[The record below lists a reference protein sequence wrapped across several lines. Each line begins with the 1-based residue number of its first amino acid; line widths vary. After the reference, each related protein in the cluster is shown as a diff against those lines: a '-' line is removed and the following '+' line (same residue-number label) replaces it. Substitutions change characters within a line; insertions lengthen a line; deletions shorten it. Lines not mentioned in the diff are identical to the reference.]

1 MERRYLDIFSP
12 DITNESVIR
21 LHYNQNFGCIP
32 NTIVKEYTIEI
43 EEEKICEILD
53 IIDKLSFNND
63 TTSVSKY
70 SYDKSGYAI
79 RIYEIANKMY
89 LSFDVTT
96 DKVRLEILYSKKTNF
111 IDDLLKECTEK
122 FKPYEYREKT
132 KIGFNLF
139 MNNGGPYLHFNE
151 IPDKYLISI
160 EDNYNDDFVEENN
173 LIINSLKEGGTS
185 LCLFHGD
192 PGCGKT
198 HYIRYLIAELCKE
211 KKKVIYFPNEHIH
224 FLSDPSFL
232 HFFKDHKKSII
243 VIEDAEEILTSRELT
258 LSNRGISNLLNLT
271 DGLMGDFLE
280 LKFVCT
286 FNTAIDKIDKAL
298 LRKGRITTNYKF
310 EKLNVN
316 KSNKLLEKL
325 GKDYTTDV
333 AMTLAEI
340 YNLEQKDNSEKKERK
355 IGFGQNG

>member
-21 LHYNQNFGCIP
+21 LHYNQNFGVIP
-32 NTIVKEYTIEI
+32 NTIVTEFTIEI
-43 EEEKICEILD
+43 EEDKICDILN
-53 IIDKLSFNND
+53 IIDKLSFND
-63 TTSVSKY
+63 PVKLIRKH

-79 RIYEIANKMY
+79 RIYEIVNKIY
-89 LSFDVTT
+89 LSFDITT
-96 DKVRLEILYSKKTNF
+96 DKVRLEILYDKKTNF
-111 IDDLLKECTEK
+111 IEDLLKECKEA

-160 EDNYNDDFVEENN
+160 EDNYNDNFQEENK

-310 EKLNVN
+310 EKLSVE
-316 KSNKLLEKL
+316 KANKLLQKL
-325 GKDYTTDV
+325 GKDYTTDE

-355 IGFGQNG
+355 IGFGFN

>member
-1 MERRYLDIFSP
+1 MDIFSP
-12 DITNESVIR
+12 DVTNESVIR
-21 LHYNQNFGCIP
+21 LHYSQNFSLIP
-32 NTIVKEYTIEI
+32 NTIVKEFTIEI
-43 EEEKICEILD
+43 EDNKIDEIVN
-53 IIDKLSFNND
+53 IIDKLSFNNPVK
-63 TTSVSKY
+63 TISKH

-79 RIYEIANKMY
+79 RIYELSDKIY
-89 LSFDVTT
+89 LSFDITT
-96 DKVRLEILYSKKTNF
+96 DKIRLEILFDKKTKF
-111 IDDLLKECTEK
+111 IDELIKECGEI

-151 IPDKYLISI
+151 IPDKYIISI
-160 EDNYNDDFVEENN
+160 EDNYNDDFVEENK

-243 VIEDAEEILTSRELT
+243 IIEDAEEILTSRELS

-310 EKLNVN
+310 EKLSVD
-316 KSNKLLEKL
+316 KANKLLEKL
-325 GKDYTTDV
+325 EKEHKTTE

-355 IGFGQNG
+355 IGFGAN

>member
-1 MERRYLDIFSP
+1 
-12 DITNESVIR
+12 
-21 LHYNQNFGCIP
+21 
-32 NTIVKEYTIEI
+32 
-43 EEEKICEILD
+43 
-53 IIDKLSFNND
+53 
-63 TTSVSKY
+63 
-70 SYDKSGYAI
+70 
-79 RIYEIANKMY
+79 
-89 LSFDVTT
+89 
-96 DKVRLEILYSKKTNF
+96 
-111 IDDLLKECTEK
+111 
-122 FKPYEYREKT
+122 
-132 KIGFNLF
+132 

-325 GKDYTTDV
+325 GKNHTTNE

>member
-1 MERRYLDIFSP
+1 MEKKYFDIFSP

-21 LHYNQNFGCIP
+21 LYYNYNYCKIP
-32 NTIVKEYTIEI
+32 NTIVKEYNIEI
-43 EEEKICEILD
+43 EDNKIND
-53 IIDKLSFNND
+53 IVNLIDNLSFLSDKMLISKLTYDKL
-63 TTSVSKY
+63 
-70 SYDKSGYAI
+70 GYAI
-79 RIYEIANKMY
+79 RIYELTEKII
-89 LSFDVTT
+89 LSFDITT
-96 DKVRLEILYSKKTNF
+96 DKIRVEILFDEKNKITDDIIEVCTKEFKT
-111 IDDLLKECTEK
+111 
-122 FKPYEYREKT
+122 YEVRENT

-139 MNNGGPYLHFNE
+139 MNNGGAYLHFNE

-160 EDNYNDDFVEENN
+160 EDNYNDDFQEENK

-211 KKKVIYFPNEHIH
+211 NKKVIYFPNEHIH

-243 VIEDAEEILTSRELT
+243 VIEDAEEILTSRELS

-286 FNTAIDKIDKAL
+286 FNTTIDRIDKAL

-310 EKLNVN
+310 EKLSVE

-325 GKDYTTDV
+325 GKDYKTNE

-340 YNLEQKDNSEKKERK
+340 YNLEQKDNTEKKERK
-355 IGFGQNG
+355 IGFGKN

>member
-1 MERRYLDIFSP
+1 MQTRYLDIFSP
-12 DITNESVIR
+12 DVTNESVIR
-21 LHYNQNFGCIP
+21 LHYNQNFKIVP
-32 NTIVKEYTIEI
+32 NTIVKEFTIEI
-43 EEEKICEILD
+43 EEDKICEILEL
-53 IIDKLSFNND
+53 IDKMEFNTPSIVNS
-63 TTSVSKY
+63 TH
-70 SYDKSGYAI
+70 SYDKNGYSI
-79 RIYEIANKMY
+79 RIYELFNKVY
-89 LSFDVTT
+89 FSFDLTS
-96 DKVRLEILYSKKTNF
+96 DKIRLEILYDKKTEL
-111 IDDLLKECTEK
+111 IDGIIKECTDK
-122 FKPYEYREKT
+122 FKTYEYREKN
-132 KIGFNLF
+132 KVGFNLF

-151 IPDKYLISI
+151 IPDKYHISI
-160 EDNYNDDFVEENN
+160 EENYNDDFQEENK
-173 LIINSLKEGGTS
+173 LIVESLKEGGTS

-198 HYIRYLIAELCKE
+198 HYIRYLIAELCKQ

-243 VIEDAEEILTSRELT
+243 VIEDAEEILTSRELS

-310 EKLNVN
+310 EKLNVD

-325 GKDYTTDV
+325 GKEYKTKE

-340 YNLEQKDNSEKKERK
+340 YNLEQKDNSEKKERR
-355 IGFGQNG
+355 IGF

>member
-1 MERRYLDIFSP
+1 MERRYMDIFSP
-12 DITNESVIR
+12 DVTNESVIR
-21 LHYNQNFGCIP
+21 LHYYQNFGFTP
-32 NTIVKEYTIEI
+32 NTIVKEFTIEI
-43 EEEKICEILD
+43 EEDKICEILEL
-53 IIDKLSFNND
+53 INSMEFNTPSLLNS
-63 TTSVSKY
+63 TH
-70 SYDKSGYAI
+70 SYDKNGYSI
-79 RIYEIANKMY
+79 RIYELFEKIY
-89 LSFDVTT
+89 FSFDVTT
-96 DKVRLEILYSKKTNF
+96 DKIRLEILYHKKVEI
-111 IDDLLKECTEK
+111 IDSLIKECTEK
-122 FKPYEYREKT
+122 LKPYEYREKN

-151 IPDKYLISI
+151 IPDKYIISI
-160 EDNYNDDFVEENN
+160 EDNYNDDFVEENK

-211 KKKVIYFPNEHIH
+211 NKKVIYFPNEHIH

-243 VIEDAEEILTSRELT
+243 VIEDAEEILTSRELS

-298 LRKGRITTNYKF
+298 LRKGRITTNYRFK
-310 EKLNVN
+310 KLNVD

-325 GKDYTTDV
+325 GKVHITKEE
-333 AMTLAEI
+333 MTLAEI

-355 IGFGQNG
+355 IGF

>member
-1 MERRYLDIFSP
+1 MERRYMDIFSP
-12 DITNESVIR
+12 DVTNESVIR
-21 LHYNQNFGCIP
+21 LHYNQNFGLIP

-43 EEEKICEILD
+43 EEDKVIEIIN
-53 IIDKLSFNND
+53 IIDKLSFND
-63 TTSVSKY
+63 PVKVVSKH
-70 SYDKSGYAI
+70 SYDKTGYAI
-79 RIYEIANKMY
+79 RIYELSDKIY
-89 LSFDVTT
+89 LSFDITT
-96 DKVRLEILYSKKTNF
+96 DKVRLEILYNKKINF
-111 IDDLLKECTEK
+111 IENVLKECTEA

-151 IPDKYLISI
+151 IPDKYIISI
-160 EDNYNDDFVEENN
+160 EDNYNDDFVEENK
-173 LIINSLKEGGTS
+173 LIIDSLKEGGTS

-198 HYIRYLIAELCKE
+198 HYIRYLIAELCKQ

-243 VIEDAEEILTSRELT
+243 VIEDAEEILTSRELS

-310 EKLNVN
+310 EKLSVDKANN
-316 KSNKLLEKL
+316 LLKKLEK
-325 GKDYTTDV
+325 DYKTDE

-355 IGFGQNG
+355 IGFGAN

>member
-1 MERRYLDIFSP
+1 MEKRYMDIFSP
-12 DITNESVIR
+12 DVTNESVIR
-21 LHYNQNFGCIP
+21 LHYYQNFGYTP
-32 NTIVKEYTIEI
+32 NTIVKEFTIEI
-43 EEEKICEILD
+43 EEDKICEILEL
-53 IIDKLSFNND
+53 IDKMDFNIPSLLNS
-63 TTSVSKY
+63 TH
-70 SYDKSGYAI
+70 SYDKNGYAI
-79 RIYEIANKMY
+79 RIYELFEKIY
-89 LSFDVTT
+89 FSFDVTT
-96 DKVRLEILYSKKTNF
+96 DKIRLEILYHKKIEL
-111 IDDLLKECTEK
+111 IDNIIKECTEK
-122 FKPYEYREKT
+122 FKPYEYREKN

-151 IPDKYLISI
+151 IPDKYIISI
-160 EDNYNDDFVEENN
+160 EDNYNDDFVGENK
-173 LIINSLKEGGTS
+173 LIIDSLKEGGTS

-243 VIEDAEEILTSRELT
+243 VIEDAEEILTSRELS

-310 EKLNVN
+310 EKLNVD

-325 GKDYTTDV
+325 GKEHKTTES
-333 AMTLAEI
+333 MTLAEI
-340 YNLEQKDNSEKKERK
+340 YNVEQKDNSEKKERK
-355 IGFGQNG
+355 IGFGF

>member
-1 MERRYLDIFSP
+1 MKTRLLDIFSP
-12 DITNESVIR
+12 DVTNESVIR
-21 LHYNQNFGCIP
+21 LHYNQNFGVIP
-32 NTIVKEYTIEI
+32 NTIVTEFTIEI
-43 EEEKICEILD
+43 EENKIDDVLNLIS
-53 IIDKLSFNND
+53 KLSFNND
-63 TTSVSKY
+63 NKISTTH

-79 RIYEIANKMY
+79 RVYELYNKIY
-89 LSFDVTT
+89 LSFDVTC
-96 DKVRLEILYSKKTNF
+96 DKIRLEILYKEKSNF
-111 IDDLLKECTEK
+111 ITELVDECTK
-122 FKPYEYREKT
+122 SFKKYEYREKN

-151 IPDKYLISI
+151 IPDKYVISI
-160 EDNYNDDFVEENN
+160 EDNYNDDFVEENK

-198 HYIRYLIAELCKE
+198 HYIRYLIAELCKQ

-243 VIEDAEEILTSRELT
+243 IIEDAEEILTSRELS

-310 EKLNVN
+310 EKLNVD

-325 GKDYTTDV
+325 NKEHKTTE

-355 IGFGQNG
+355 IGF

>member
-1 MERRYLDIFSP
+1 MDIFSP
-12 DITNESVIR
+12 DVTNESVIR
-21 LHYNQNFGCIP
+21 LHYNQNWGLIP
-32 NTIVKEYTIEI
+32 NTIVKEFTIEI
-43 EEEKICEILD
+43 EEDKVCEILD
-53 IIDKLSFNND
+53 IIDKLSFNEP
-63 TTSVSKY
+63 SIVSNKH

-79 RIYEIANKMY
+79 RIYEIFNKIY
-89 LSFDVTT
+89 LSFDITT
-96 DKVRLEILYSKKTNF
+96 DKVRLEILYDKKISF
-111 IDDLLKECTEK
+111 IDNILKECTEA

-160 EDNYNDDFVEENN
+160 EDNYNDSFQEENK
-173 LIINSLKEGGTS
+173 LILQSLKEGGTS

-243 VIEDAEEILTSRELT
+243 IIEDAEEILTSRELT

-310 EKLNVN
+310 EKLSVE

-325 GKDYTTDV
+325 NKDYTTDV
-333 AMTLAEI
+333 EMTLAEI

-355 IGFGQNG
+355 IGFGFN

>member
-1 MERRYLDIFSP
+1 MERRYMDIFSP
-12 DITNESVIR
+12 DVTNESVIR
-21 LHYNQNFGCIP
+21 LHYNQNWGLIP
-32 NTIVKEYTIEI
+32 NTIVKEFTIEI
-43 EEEKICEILD
+43 EEDKVCEILD
-53 IIDKLSFNND
+53 IIDKLSFNEPSILSN
-63 TTSVSKY
+63 KH

-79 RIYEIANKMY
+79 RIYEIFNKIY
-89 LSFDVTT
+89 LSFDITT
-96 DKVRLEILYSKKTNF
+96 DKVRLEILYDKKIQF
-111 IDDLLKECTEK
+111 IDNILKECSEA

-151 IPDKYLISI
+151 IPDKYIISI
-160 EDNYNDDFVEENN
+160 EDNYNDNFVKENEF
-173 LIINSLKEGGTS
+173 IINSLKEGGTS

-243 VIEDAEEILTSRELT
+243 IIEDAEEILTSRELT

-310 EKLNVN
+310 EKLSVE
-316 KSNKLLEKL
+316 KANKLLEKL
-325 GKDYTTDV
+325 GKEFVTDS

-340 YNLEQKDNSEKKERK
+340 YNLEQKDNSEKKERR
-355 IGFGQNG
+355 IGFGAN

>member
-43 EEEKICEILD
+43 EEEKVCEILD

-79 RIYEIANKMY
+79 RIYEIVNKMY

-96 DKVRLEILYSKKTNF
+96 DKVRLEILYNKKTNF
-111 IDDLLKECTEK
+111 IDNLLKECTDA

>member
-1 MERRYLDIFSP
+1 MERRYMDIFSP
-12 DITNESVIR
+12 DVTNESVIR
-21 LHYNQNFGCIP
+21 LHYNQNWGLIP
-32 NTIVKEYTIEI
+32 NTIVKEFTIEI
-43 EEEKICEILD
+43 EEDKVCEILD
-53 IIDKLSFNND
+53 IIDKLSFNEP
-63 TTSVSKY
+63 SIVSNKH

-79 RIYEIANKMY
+79 RIYEIFNKIY
-89 LSFDVTT
+89 LSFDITT
-96 DKVRLEILYSKKTNF
+96 DKVRLEILYDKKISF
-111 IDDLLKECTEK
+111 IDNILKECTEA

-160 EDNYNDDFVEENN
+160 EDNYNDSFQEENK
-173 LIINSLKEGGTS
+173 LILQSLKEGGTS

-243 VIEDAEEILTSRELT
+243 IIEDAEEILTSRELT

-310 EKLNVN
+310 EKLSVE

-325 GKDYTTDV
+325 NKDYTTDV
-333 AMTLAEI
+333 EMTLAEI

-355 IGFGQNG
+355 IGFGFN

>member
-1 MERRYLDIFSP
+1 MEKKYMDIFSP
-12 DITNESVIR
+12 DVTNESVIR
-21 LHYNQNFGCIP
+21 LHYNYIFGKIP
-32 NTIVKEYTIEI
+32 NTIVKEFTIEI
-43 EEEKICEILD
+43 EEDKIDDVNKLIE
-53 IIDKLSFNND
+53 KLSFN
-63 TTSVSKY
+63 TPLKLIASHT
-70 SYDKSGYAI
+70 YDKAGYAI
-79 RIYEIANKMY
+79 RIYQLSDKIM
-89 LSFDVTT
+89 LSFDLTT
-96 DKVRLEILYSKKTNF
+96 DKIRLEILYDKK
-111 IDDLLKECTEK
+111 IDYITELINECTES
-122 FKPYEYREKT
+122 FKPFEFREKT

-151 IPDKYLISI
+151 IPDKYVISI
-160 EDNYNDDFVEENN
+160 EDNYNDDFVKENEY
-173 LIINSLKEGGTS
+173 IVESLKEGGTS

-198 HYIRYLIAELCKE
+198 HYIRFLIAELCKK

-243 VIEDAEEILTSRELT
+243 IIEDAEEILTSRELS

-286 FNTAIDKIDKAL
+286 FNTTIDKIDKAL

-310 EKLNVN
+310 EKLNAE
-316 KSNKLLEKL
+316 KSNKLLKKL
-325 GKDYTTDV
+325 GKNHTTDE

-355 IGFGQNG
+355 IGFGAN

>member
-1 MERRYLDIFSP
+1 METRYMDIFSP
-12 DITNESVIR
+12 DVTNESVIR
-21 LHYNQNFGCIP
+21 LHYNQNFGTVP
-32 NTIVKEYTIEI
+32 NTIVKEFTIEI
-43 EEEKICEILD
+43 EEDKICEILEL
-53 IIDKLSFNND
+53 IDKMEFNTPSLLNC
-63 TTSVSKY
+63 TH
-70 SYDKSGYAI
+70 SYDKNGYAI
-79 RIYEIANKMY
+79 RIYELFEDIY
-89 LSFDVTT
+89 FSFDVTT
-96 DKVRLEILYSKKTNF
+96 DKIRLEILYNKKSELINE
-111 IDDLLKECTEK
+111 IIKVCTEK
-122 FKPYEYREKT
+122 FKPYEYREIT

-151 IPDKYLISI
+151 IPDKYIISI
-160 EDNYNDDFVEENN
+160 EDNYNDDFVEENKI
-173 LIINSLKEGGTS
+173 IINSLKEGGTS

-211 KKKVIYFPNEHIH
+211 NKKVIYFPNEHIH

-243 VIEDAEEILTSRELT
+243 VIEDAEEILTSRELS

-286 FNTAIDKIDKAL
+286 FNTAINKIDKAL

-310 EKLNVN
+310 EKLNAD
-316 KSNKLLEKL
+316 KANKLLEKI
-325 GKDYTTDV
+325 GKDHKTTE

-355 IGFGQNG
+355 IGFNVN

>member
-1 MERRYLDIFSP
+1 MERRYMDIFSP
-12 DITNESVIR
+12 DVTNESVIR
-21 LHYNQNFGCIP
+21 LHYSQNFGLIP
-32 NTIVKEYTIEI
+32 NTIVTEFTIEI
-43 EEEKICEILD
+43 EEEKVCEILD

-63 TTSVSKY
+63 KILICKHT
-70 SYDKSGYAI
+70 YDKSGYAI
-79 RIYEIANKMY
+79 RIYEIVNKIY
-89 LSFDVTT
+89 LSFDITT
-96 DKVRLEILYSKKTNF
+96 DKVRLEILYDKKTNF
-111 IDDLLKECTEK
+111 IDELLKECKEA

-151 IPDKYLISI
+151 IPDKYIISI
-160 EDNYNDDFVEENN
+160 EDNYNDNFVKENEF
-173 LIINSLKEGGTS
+173 IINSLKEGGTS

-243 VIEDAEEILTSRELT
+243 IIEDAEEILTSRELT

-310 EKLNVN
+310 EKLSVE

-325 GKDYTTDV
+325 NKDYTTDV
-333 AMTLAEI
+333 EMTLAEI

-355 IGFGQNG
+355 IGFGKN

>member
-1 MERRYLDIFSP
+1 MERRYMDIFSP
-12 DITNESVIR
+12 DVTNESVIR
-21 LHYNQNFGCIP
+21 LHYNQNFGRIP
-32 NTIVKEYTIEI
+32 NTIVKEFTIEI
-43 EEEKICEILD
+43 EEDKVCEILN
-53 IIDKLSFNND
+53 IIDKLSFNEPSNLINRH
-63 TTSVSKY
+63 

-79 RIYEIANKMY
+79 RIYELAQKMY
-89 LSFDVTT
+89 LSFDITT
-96 DKVRLEILYSKKTNF
+96 DKVRLEVLYDKKISF
-111 IDDLLKECTEK
+111 IDEILKDCAEA

-160 EDNYNDDFVEENN
+160 EDNYNESFQEENK
-173 LIINSLKEGGTS
+173 LILQSLKEGGTS

-243 VIEDAEEILTSRELT
+243 IIEDAEEILTSRELT

-310 EKLNVN
+310 EKLSVE
-316 KSNKLLEKL
+316 KANKLLVKL
-325 GKDYTTDV
+325 GKEFVTDS

-355 IGFGQNG
+355 IGFGVN

>member
-1 MERRYLDIFSP
+1 MERRYMDIFSP
-12 DITNESVIR
+12 DVTNESVIR
-21 LHYNQNFGCIP
+21 LHYNQSFGLIP
-32 NTIVKEYTIEI
+32 NTIVKEFTIEI
-43 EEEKICEILD
+43 EEDKVNEIVD
-53 IIDKLSFNND
+53 IIDKLSFNEPVK
-63 TTSVSKY
+63 TISKHT
-70 SYDKSGYAI
+70 YDKTGYAI
-79 RIYEIANKMY
+79 RIYELSDKIY
-89 LSFDVTT
+89 FSFDITT
-96 DKVRLEILYSKKTNF
+96 DKVRLEILYNKKTNF
-111 IDDLLKECTEK
+111 IENALKECIEA

-151 IPDKYLISI
+151 IPDKYIISI
-160 EDNYNDDFVEENN
+160 EDNYNDDFVEENKH
-173 LIINSLKEGGTS
+173 IIDSLKEGGTS

-243 VIEDAEEILTSRELT
+243 VIEDAEEILTSRELS

-310 EKLNVN
+310 EKLSID
-316 KSNKLLEKL
+316 KANKLLEKL
-325 GKDYTTDV
+325 EKEHKTTE

-355 IGFGQNG
+355 IGFGAN

>member
-1 MERRYLDIFSP
+1 MDIFSP
-12 DITNESVIR
+12 DVTNESVIR
-21 LHYNQNFGCIP
+21 LHYYQNFGFTP
-32 NTIVKEYTIEI
+32 NTIVKEFTIEI
-43 EEEKICEILD
+43 EEDKICEILEL
-53 IIDKLSFNND
+53 INSMEFNTPSLLNS
-63 TTSVSKY
+63 TH
-70 SYDKSGYAI
+70 SYDKNGYSI
-79 RIYEIANKMY
+79 RIYELFEKIY
-89 LSFDVTT
+89 FSFDVTT
-96 DKVRLEILYSKKTNF
+96 DKIRLEILYHKKVEI
-111 IDDLLKECTEK
+111 IDSLIKECTEK
-122 FKPYEYREKT
+122 LKPYEYREKN

-151 IPDKYLISI
+151 IPDKYIISI
-160 EDNYNDDFVEENN
+160 EDNYNDDFVEENK

-211 KKKVIYFPNEHIH
+211 NKKVIYFPNEHIH

-243 VIEDAEEILTSRELT
+243 VIEDAEEILTSRELS

-298 LRKGRITTNYKF
+298 LRKGRITTNYRFK
-310 EKLNVN
+310 KLNVD

-325 GKDYTTDV
+325 GKVHITKEE
-333 AMTLAEI
+333 MTLAEI

-355 IGFGQNG
+355 IGF

>member
-1 MERRYLDIFSP
+1 MDIFSP
-12 DITNESVIR
+12 DVTNESVIR
-21 LHYNQNFGCIP
+21 LHYNQNFGKIP
-32 NTIVKEYTIEI
+32 NTIVKEFTIEI
-43 EEEKICEILD
+43 EEDKVEEIVN
-53 IIDKLSFNND
+53 IIEKLSFNNN
-63 TTSVSKY
+63 VRLNSKN

-79 RIYEIANKMY
+79 RIYELVDKMI
-89 LSFDVTT
+89 LSFDITT
-96 DKVRLEILYSKKTNF
+96 DKVRLEILYDKKINY
-111 IDDLLKECTEK
+111 IEELIKECTDA

-160 EDNYNDDFVEENN
+160 EDNYNDNFQEENK
-173 LIINSLKEGGTS
+173 LIIESLKEGGTS

-310 EKLNVN
+310 EKLSVE

-325 GKDYTTDV
+325 GKNHTTTE

-355 IGFGQNG
+355 IGFGAN

>member
-1 MERRYLDIFSP
+1 MEKRFLDIFSP
-12 DITNESVIR
+12 DVTNESVIR
-21 LHYNQNFGCIP
+21 LEYNQNFGIIP
-32 NTIVKEYTIEI
+32 NTIVKEFSIEI
-43 EEEKICEILD
+43 EEEKICTILELIHKMD
-53 IIDKLSFNND
+53 FNKPDVVN
-63 TTSVSKY
+63 TIH
-70 SYDKSGYAI
+70 SYDKAGYSI
-79 RIYEIANKMY
+79 RIYKLENDKVY
-89 LSFDVTT
+89 LSFDITT
-96 DKVRLEILYSKKTNF
+96 DKIRLEILYREKIQL
-111 IDDLLKECTEK
+111 IDDMIKECLDK
-122 FKPYEYREKT
+122 FKAYEYREKN
-132 KIGFNLF
+132 KVGFNLF

-151 IPDKYLISI
+151 IPDKYHISI
-160 EDNYNDDFVEENN
+160 EENYNDDFQEENK
-173 LIINSLKEGGTS
+173 LIVESLKEGGTS

-198 HYIRYLIAELCKE
+198 HYIRYLIAELCKQ

-310 EKLNVN
+310 EKLSVE

-325 GKDYTTDV
+325 GKNHTTTDP
-333 AMTLAEI
+333 MTLAEI

-355 IGFGQNG
+355 IGFGFN

>member
-32 NTIVKEYTIEI
+32 NTIVKEFTIEI
-43 EEEKICEILD
+43 EEEKVCEILD

-63 TTSVSKY
+63 KVSVSKY

-79 RIYEIANKMY
+79 RIYEIVNKMY

-96 DKVRLEILYSKKTNF
+96 DKVRLEILYNNKTSF
-111 IDDLLKECTEK
+111 IDDLLKECTDV

-160 EDNYNDDFVEENN
+160 EDNYNDNFQEENK

-258 LSNRGISNLLNLT
+258 LSSRGISNLLNLT

-310 EKLNVN
+310 EKLSVDKANN
-316 KSNKLLEKL
+316 LLKKL
-325 GKDYTTDV
+325 GKDYTTDE

-355 IGFGQNG
+355 IGFGLQ

>member
-1 MERRYLDIFSP
+1 MEKKHFDIFSP

-21 LHYNQNFGCIP
+21 LYYSHNYNKIP
-32 NTIVKEYTIEI
+32 NTLVKEYNIEI
-43 EEEKICEILD
+43 DDNKINDLIN
-53 IIDKLSFNND
+53 IIENLTLIKTQDVIVKH
-63 TTSVSKY
+63 T
-70 SYDKSGYAI
+70 YDKSGYAI
-79 RIYEIANKMY
+79 RIYELVEKII
-89 LSFDVTT
+89 LSFDITT
-96 DKVRLEILYSKKTNF
+96 DKIRLEILFDEKNNI
-111 IDDLLKECTEK
+111 IDDFIEVCAKEFDVYK
-122 FKPYEYREKT
+122 VRENT

-160 EDNYNDDFVEENN
+160 EDNYNENFQEENK
-173 LIINSLKEGGTS
+173 LIIESLKEGGTS

-243 VIEDAEEILTSRELT
+243 IIEDAEEILTSRELS

-310 EKLNVN
+310 EKLTVD
-316 KSNKLLEKL
+316 KSNKLLKKL
-325 GKDYTTDV
+325 GKEFVTESP
-333 AMTLAEI
+333 MTLAEI

-355 IGFGQNG
+355 IGFGLN

>member
-1 MERRYLDIFSP
+1 MDKRYLDIFSP
-12 DITNESVIR
+12 DVTNESVIR
-21 LHYNQNFGCIP
+21 LHYNQNFGLVP
-32 NTIVKEYTIEI
+32 NTIVKEFTIEI
-43 EEEKICEILD
+43 EEDKICELLSM
-53 IIDKLSFNND
+53 IDGLSFNTPQLVN
-63 TTSVSKY
+63 TTH
-70 SYDKSGYAI
+70 SYDKNGYSI
-79 RIYEIANKMY
+79 RIYELFEKIY
-89 LSFDVTT
+89 FSFDITT
-96 DKVRLEILYSKKTNF
+96 DKIRLEILYFTKVEL
-111 IDDLLKECTEK
+111 IDDIIKECTES
-122 FKPYEYREKT
+122 FKKYEYREKN
-132 KIGFNLF
+132 KVGFNLF

-151 IPDKYLISI
+151 IPDKYNISI
-160 EDNYNDDFVEENN
+160 EENYNDDFQEENK
-173 LIINSLKEGGTS
+173 LIIESLKEGGTS

-198 HYIRYLIAELCKE
+198 HYIRYLIAELCKQ

-243 VIEDAEEILTSRELT
+243 VIEDAEEILTSRELS

-310 EKLNVN
+310 EKLSVE
-316 KSNKLLEKL
+316 KANKLLEKF
-325 GKDYTTDV
+325 GKEFVTDSP
-333 AMTLAEI
+333 MTLAEI
-340 YNLEQKDNSEKKERK
+340 YNLEQKDNSEKKDRK
-355 IGFGQNG
+355 IGFGLN

>member
-21 LHYNQNFGCIP
+21 LYYNQNFGVIP
-32 NTIVKEYTIEI
+32 NTIVKEFSIEI
-43 EEEKICEILD
+43 EEDKINDVLSVINNM
-53 IIDKLSFNND
+53 SFNKPNIVN
-63 TTSVSKY
+63 TTH
-70 SYDKSGYAI
+70 SYDKNGYSI
-79 RIYEIANKMY
+79 LIYECFDKIY
-89 LSFDVTT
+89 LSFDITN
-96 DKVRLEILYSKKTNF
+96 DKIRLELLYDKKTDF
-111 IDDLLKECTEK
+111 IDEVFKECVEK
-122 FKPYEYREKT
+122 FKIYEYREKT

-151 IPDKYLISI
+151 IPDKYHISI
-160 EDNYNDDFVEENN
+160 EENYNDSFQEENN
-173 LIINSLKEGGTS
+173 LILESLKEGGTS

-198 HYIRYLIAELCKE
+198 HYIRYLIAELCKQ

-310 EKLNVN
+310 EKLSVE

-325 GKDYTTDV
+325 GKQFVTDSP
-333 AMTLAEI
+333 MTLAEI
-340 YNLEQKDNSEKKERK
+340 YNLEQKDNSEKKDRK
-355 IGFGQNG
+355 IGFGLN

>member
-1 MERRYLDIFSP
+1 MERRYMDIFSP
-12 DITNESVIR
+12 DVTNESVIR
-21 LHYNQNFGCIP
+21 LHYNQNFGLIP
-32 NTIVKEYTIEI
+32 NTIVKEFTIEI
-43 EEEKICEILD
+43 EEDKVVEIVN
-53 IIDKLSFNND
+53 IIDKLSFND
-63 TTSVSKY
+63 PVKTICKHT
-70 SYDKSGYAI
+70 YDKSGYAI
-79 RIYEIANKMY
+79 RIYELSDKIY
-89 LSFDVTT
+89 LSFDITT
-96 DKVRLEILYSKKTNF
+96 DKVRLEILYNNKINF
-111 IDDLLKECTEK
+111 IENTLKECTEA

-151 IPDKYLISI
+151 IPDKYIISI
-160 EDNYNDDFVEENN
+160 EDNYNDDFVEENK
-173 LIINSLKEGGTS
+173 LIIESLKEGGTS

-310 EKLNVN
+310 EKLSVD
-316 KSNKLLEKL
+316 KSNKLLKKLEKEFV
-325 GKDYTTDV
+325 TDS

-355 IGFGQNG
+355 IGFGAN

>member
-1 MERRYLDIFSP
+1 MQNRHLDIFSP
-12 DITNESVIR
+12 DVTNESVIR
-21 LHYNQNFGCIP
+21 LHYTQNHNQIP
-32 NTIVKEYTIEI
+32 NTLVKEFTIEI
-43 EEEKICEILD
+43 EEDKVDEVLN
-53 IIDKLSFNND
+53 IIDKLSFNNPQQLVANH
-63 TTSVSKY
+63 T
-70 SYDKSGYAI
+70 YDKQGYSI
-79 RIYEIANKMY
+79 RIFELYDKIY
-89 LSFDVTT
+89 LSFDITT
-96 DKVRLEILYSKKTNF
+96 DKIRLEILYSKKTEF
-111 IDDLLKECTEK
+111 IDALIKECTEAL
-122 FKPYEYREKT
+122 KPYEFREKT

-160 EDNYNDDFVEENN
+160 DDNYNDSFQEENK
-173 LIINSLKEGGTS
+173 LILESLKEGGTS

-211 KKKVIYFPNEHIH
+211 NKKVIYFPNEHIH

-310 EKLNVN
+310 EKLSVE

-325 GKDYTTDV
+325 GKNHTTSDP
-333 AMTLAEI
+333 MTLAEI

-355 IGFGQNG
+355 IGFGAN

>member
-1 MERRYLDIFSP
+1 MERRLLDIFSP
-12 DITNESVIR
+12 DVTNESVIR
-21 LHYNQNFGCIP
+21 LHYTQNHNQIP
-32 NTIVKEYTIEI
+32 NTLVKEFTIEI
-43 EEEKICEILD
+43 EEDKIDEVVN
-53 IIDKLSFNND
+53 IIDKLSFNN
-63 TTSVSKY
+63 TLQLVATHT
-70 SYDKSGYAI
+70 YDKQGYSI
-79 RIYEIANKMY
+79 RIFELYDKIY
-89 LSFDVTT
+89 LSFDITT
-96 DKVRLEILYSKKTNF
+96 DKIRLEILYSKKTEF
-111 IDDLLKECTEK
+111 IDALLKECTEA
-122 FKPYEYREKT
+122 FKPYEFREKT

-160 EDNYNDDFVEENN
+160 EDNYNDNFQEENK

-310 EKLNVN
+310 EKLSVD

-325 GKDYTTDV
+325 GKNHTTTE

-355 IGFGQNG
+355 IGFGAN

>member
-1 MERRYLDIFSP
+1 MERRFMDIFSP
-12 DITNESVIR
+12 DVTNESVIR
-21 LHYNQNFGCIP
+21 LHYNQNFGIIP
-32 NTIVKEYTIEI
+32 NTIVKEFTIEI
-43 EEEKICEILD
+43 EEDKICDILD
-53 IIDKLSFNND
+53 IIEKHSLNEPLKLN
-63 TTSVSKY
+63 SKH
-70 SYDKSGYAI
+70 SYDKQGYSI
-79 RIYEIANKMY
+79 RIFELVDKII
-89 LSFDVTT
+89 LSFDITT
-96 DKVRLEILYSKKTNF
+96 DKIRLEILFDNKIKF
-111 IDDLLKECTEK
+111 IDDIIKDFTEA
-122 FKPYEYREKT
+122 FKPYEFREKN
-132 KIGFNLF
+132 KVGFNLF

-160 EDNYNDDFVEENN
+160 EDNYNDNFQEENK
-173 LIINSLKEGGTS
+173 LILESLKEGGTS

-243 VIEDAEEILTSRELT
+243 VIEDAEEILTSRELS

-310 EKLNVN
+310 EKLSVE

-325 GKDYTTDV
+325 GKNHTTTE

-355 IGFGQNG
+355 IGFGAN

>member
-1 MERRYLDIFSP
+1 MDIFSP
-12 DITNESVIR
+12 DVTNESVIR
-21 LHYNQNFGCIP
+21 LHYNQNFGVIP
-32 NTIVKEYTIEI
+32 NTIVTEFTIEI
-43 EEEKICEILD
+43 EEDKVCDILN
-53 IIDKLSFNND
+53 IIDKLSFND
-63 TTSVSKY
+63 PVKLICKHT
-70 SYDKSGYAI
+70 YDKSGYAI
-79 RIYEIANKMY
+79 RIYEIVNKMY
-89 LSFDVTT
+89 LSFDITT
-96 DKVRLEILYSKKTNF
+96 DKVRLEILYDKKTNF
-111 IDDLLKECTEK
+111 IDDLLKECKEA

-160 EDNYNDDFVEENN
+160 EDNYNDNFQEENKH
-173 LIINSLKEGGTS
+173 IIDSLKEGGTS

-243 VIEDAEEILTSRELT
+243 IIEDAEEILTSRELT

-310 EKLNVN
+310 EKLSVD
-316 KSNKLLEKL
+316 KANKLLEKL
-325 GKDYTTDV
+325 NKDYTTDV
-333 AMTLAEI
+333 EMTLAEI

-355 IGFGQNG
+355 IGFGFN

>member
-1 MERRYLDIFSP
+1 MERRFMDIFSP
-12 DITNESVIR
+12 DVTNESVIR
-21 LHYNQNFGCIP
+21 LYYNQNYGVIA
-32 NTIVKEYTIEI
+32 NTIVKEFTIEI
-43 EEEKICEILD
+43 EEDKICDILD
-53 IIDKLSFNND
+53 IIDKMSFND
-63 TTSVSKY
+63 KLKLFTKH

-79 RIYEIANKMY
+79 RIYELSDRMI
-89 LSFDVTT
+89 LSFDITT
-96 DKVRLEILYSKKTNF
+96 DKVRLEILYDKKINY
-111 IDDLLKECTEK
+111 ISEILKECTDV

-151 IPDKYLISI
+151 IPDKYVISI
-160 EDNYNDDFVEENN
+160 EDNYNDNFVKENEF
-173 LIINSLKEGGTS
+173 IINSLKEGGTS

-243 VIEDAEEILTSRELT
+243 IIEDAEEILTSRELT

-310 EKLNVN
+310 EKLSVE

-325 GKDYTTDV
+325 GKEFVTESE
-333 AMTLAEI
+333 MTLAEI
-340 YNLEQKDNSEKKERK
+340 YNLEQKDNSERKERR
-355 IGFGQNG
+355 IGFGAN

>member
-1 MERRYLDIFSP
+1 MERRYMDIFSP
-12 DITNESVIR
+12 DVTNESVIR
-21 LHYNQNFGCIP
+21 LHYSQNFGCIP
-32 NTIVKEYTIEI
+32 NTIVKEFTIEI
-43 EEEKICEILD
+43 EEDKIDEIVN
-53 IIDKLSFNND
+53 IIDKQSFND
-63 TTSVSKY
+63 PVKIICKH
-70 SYDKSGYAI
+70 SYDKLGYSI
-79 RIYEIANKMY
+79 RIYEITDKIY
-89 LSFDVTT
+89 LSFDITT
-96 DKVRLEILYSKKTNF
+96 DKVRLEILYNKKTSF
-111 IDDLLKECTEK
+111 IENILNECTEA

-132 KIGFNLF
+132 QIGFNLF

-151 IPDKYLISI
+151 IPDKYIISI
-160 EDNYNDDFVEENN
+160 EDNYNDDFVEENK

-211 KKKVIYFPNEHIH
+211 NKKVIYFPNEHIH

-243 VIEDAEEILTSRELT
+243 VIEDAEEILTSRELS

-286 FNTAIDKIDKAL
+286 FNTAINKIDKAL

-310 EKLNVN
+310 EKLNVD
-316 KSNKLLEKL
+316 KANKLLEKL
-325 GKDYTTDV
+325 GKDHKTSEE
-333 AMTLAEI
+333 MTLAEI
-340 YNLEQKDNSEKKERK
+340 YNLEQKDNSEKKERR
-355 IGFGQNG
+355 IGFGIN

>member
-1 MERRYLDIFSP
+1 MVKQKKKQKKS
-12 DITNESVIR
+12 ITVGIANIKTTF
-21 LHYNQNFGCIP
+21 N
-32 NTIVKEYTIEI
+32 NTIITICDILGNTLCWDSSGTSGFKGARKNTPFAAQMAARNVAGKALELGM
-43 EEEKICEILD
+43 EKIEVVV
-53 IIDKLSFNND
+53 KGRGNGRES
-63 TTSVSKY
+63 S
-70 SYDKSGYAI
+70 I
-79 RIYEIANKMY
+79 RA
-89 LSFDVTT
+89 
-96 DKVRLEILYSKKTNF
+96 
-111 IDDLLKECTEK
+111 LKAAGLN
-122 FKPYEYREKT
+122 
-132 KIGFNLF
+132 I
-139 MNNGGPYLHFNE
+139 
-151 IPDKYLISI
+151 ISI

-243 VIEDAEEILTSRELT
+243 IIEDAEEILTSRELS

-310 EKLNVN
+310 EKLNVLILSTYSIIRWQFN
-316 KSNKLLEKL
+316 IKYYLNP
-325 GKDYTTDV
+325 
-333 AMTLAEI
+333 I
-340 YNLEQKDNSEKKERK
+340 
-355 IGFGQNG
+355 

>member
-1 MERRYLDIFSP
+1 MDIFSP
-12 DITNESVIR
+12 DVTNESVIR
-21 LHYNQNFGCIP
+21 LHYNKQFGIIP
-32 NTIVKEYTIEI
+32 NTIVKEFTIEI
-43 EEEKICEILD
+43 EVEKIDEITK
-53 IIDKLSFNND
+53 IIDALSFNTELNKLG
-63 TTSVSKY
+63 THT
-70 SYDKSGYAI
+70 YDKSGYSI
-79 RIYEIANKMY
+79 RIYQLSDKIM
-89 LSFDVTT
+89 LSFDITN
-96 DKVRLEILYSKKTNF
+96 DKIRLEILYSKMSSF
-111 IDDLLKECTEK
+111 ITDLIDECTK
-122 FKPYEYREKT
+122 AFKPYEYREKN

-151 IPDKYLISI
+151 IPDKYIISI

-173 LIINSLKEGGTS
+173 IIINSLKEGGTS

-198 HYIRYLIAELCKE
+198 HSIRYLIAELCKQ

-243 VIEDAEEILTSRELT
+243 VIEDAEEILTSRELS

-310 EKLNVN
+310 EKLSVD

-325 GKDYTTDV
+325 SKEHTTSEP
-333 AMTLAEI
+333 MTLAEI
-340 YNLEQKDNSEKKERK
+340 FNLEQKDNSEKKERK
-355 IGFGQNG
+355 IGFGLK